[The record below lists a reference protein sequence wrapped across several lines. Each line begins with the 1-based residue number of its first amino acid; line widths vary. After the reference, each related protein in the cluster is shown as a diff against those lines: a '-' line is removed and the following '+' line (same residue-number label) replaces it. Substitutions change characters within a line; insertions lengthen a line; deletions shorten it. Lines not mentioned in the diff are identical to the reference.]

1 MQDCE
6 NPTVQH
12 RNKNV
17 YRTVAYAKPYGDR
30 LSWANSPTIS
40 ASLDLAQSPSE

>member
-1 MQDCE
+1 MPDCKC
-6 NPTVQH
+6 PTVQH

-17 YRTVAYAKPYGDR
+17 YLTVAYAKPYGDR
-30 LSWANSPTIS
+30 LSWDNSPTIS